1 MTDLQYIHRTATGSY
16 QVRIIR
22 KVDDEKVS
30 IIETYLSLDDA
41 IAQRDA
47 ILEHYESTGKL
58 EHPTTQL
65 ERRRMNAVVR
75 FGTDDIVMLQVADTQ
90 DRYMFVK
97 RMSCED
103 CGTDISRSHYF
114 MKAKKCIKCSNV
126 RDSEHQKKVV
136 DARNRRQLC
145 NKNNSLGVKNIYH
158 NKFNDFYEVSI
169 ERNGERFR
177 AAVKSLNEAIQIKEN
192 VLSFFEEYG
201 RLPIAEYA
209 R

>member
-1 MTDLQYIHRTATGSY
+1 MNDLQYIHRTATGSY
-16 QVRIIR
+16 QIRIIR
-22 KVDDEKVS
+22 KVNDEKVS

-47 ILEHYESTGKL
+47 ILAHYESTDKL
-58 EHPTTQL
+58 EHLTSKL
-65 ERRRMNAVVR
+65 DRRRMNAVVR
-75 FGTDDIVMLQVADTQ
+75 FGTDDIVMPPIADTY
-90 DRYMFVK
+90 DRVMFVK

>member
-1 MTDLQYIHRTATGSY
+1 MTKHDYIHRTATGSY
-16 QVRIIR
+16 QIRIIR
-22 KVDDEKVS
+22 KVNDEKVS

-41 IAQRDA
+41 IAQRDV
-47 ILEHYESTGKL
+47 ILAHFESTGKL
-58 EHPTTQL
+58 EHLTSKL
-65 ERRRMNAVVR
+65 ERRIMNAVVR
-75 FGTDDIVMLQVADTQ
+75 FGTDDIVMLPIADTCDQ
-90 DRYMFVK
+90 VMFVK

-136 DARNRRQLC
+136 DARNRRQQS
-145 NKNNSLGVKNIYH
+145 NKNNSLGVKNISY

-192 VLSFFEEYG
+192 VLSFFKEYG

>member
-1 MTDLQYIHRTATGSY
+1 MTKHDYIHRTATSSY
-16 QVRIIR
+16 QIRIIR
-22 KVDDEKVS
+22 KVNDEKVS

-47 ILEHYESTGKL
+47 ILAHYESTGKL
-58 EHPTTQL
+58 EHLTSKL

-75 FGTDDIVMLQVADTQ
+75 FDTDDIVMLPIADTYDQ
-90 DRYMFVK
+90 VMFVK

-126 RDSEHQKKVV
+126 RDSEHQKKVI

-145 NKNNSLGVKNIYH
+145 NKNNSLGVKNISY

-169 ERNGERFR
+169 ERNGKRFR
-177 AAVKSLNEAIQIKEN
+177 AAVKSLNEAIRIKED
-192 VLSFFEEYG
+192 VLSFFKEYG

>member
-1 MTDLQYIHRTATGSY
+1 MTKHDYIRKTAKDSY
-16 QVRIIR
+16 QIKITRMIDNKRVI
-22 KVDDEKVS
+22 V
-30 IIETYLSLDDA
+30 IETYLSLDDS

-47 ILEHYESTGKL
+47 ILAHFESTGKL
-58 EHPTTQL
+58 EHLTSKL

-97 RMSCED
+97 RMTCED

-145 NKNNSLGVKNIYH
+145 NKNNSLGVKNISH

-177 AAVKSLNEAIQIKEN
+177 AAVRSLNEAIRIKEDA
-192 VLSFFEEYG
+192 LSFFKEYG